1 MALTDMWL
9 PLRHWTGRLVRDR
22 AGQQVNRIESD
33 PGDVRSVTS
42 VLNRKSKYKI
52 KSGYVERES
61 PAYFEDVPDG
71 IVYQPDVYALAGV
84 LAQLIR
90 AKYLVDLGCGSAQK
104 LIDTSRRYSLRPI
117 GLDHGANLVHCR
129 NSYREGQWIEADFEN
144 PDRNL
149 LDPDVLEQ
157 AVIIC
162 SDLIEHLRDPSS
174 LVSLL
179 KEWLR
184 FARLGIVSTPE
195 RDVRWGVKHNGPPP
209 NLHHIREWNA
219 EELDSYLKESGLTVN
234 FLGLTRSINTAYS
247 MWTMFAL
254 LGATQEPR
262 TSAD

>member
-1 MALTDMWL
+1 MWL
-9 PLRHWTGRLVRDR
+9 PLKHWTGRLVKGR
-22 AGQQVNRIESD
+22 AGQQINPVRND
-33 PGDVRSVTS
+33 PGDVLSAIA
-42 VLNRKSKYKI
+42 VLDQVSKYRI
-52 KSGYVERES
+52 KPGYLEREW

-71 IVYQPDVYALAGV
+71 IVYQPDVYSLAGV
-84 LAQLIR
+84 LAQLVGAR
-90 AKYLVDLGCGSAQK
+90 YLVDLGCGFAQK
-104 LIDTSRRYSLRPI
+104 LIDTSRRYSLLPI
-117 GLDHGANLVHCR
+117 GLDYGANLVHCR

-149 LDPDVLEQ
+149 LGPDVLGQ

-162 SDLIEHLRDPSS
+162 SDLIEHLQDPTS

-184 FARLGIVSTPE
+184 FARFGMISTPE
-195 RDVRWGVKHNGPPP
+195 RDVRWGVKHNGPPL
-209 NLHHIREWNA
+209 NRHHVREWNA

-234 FLGLTRSINTAYS
+234 FLGLTRSKNTAYS

-262 TSAD
+262 TPTD